1 MGDDS
6 DIQFCDNR
14 PVSATWS
21 GASDAPGT
29 GINLF

>member
-1 MGDDS
+1 MTS

-21 GASDAPGT
+21 GALDAPGT
-29 GINLF
+29 GVNLY